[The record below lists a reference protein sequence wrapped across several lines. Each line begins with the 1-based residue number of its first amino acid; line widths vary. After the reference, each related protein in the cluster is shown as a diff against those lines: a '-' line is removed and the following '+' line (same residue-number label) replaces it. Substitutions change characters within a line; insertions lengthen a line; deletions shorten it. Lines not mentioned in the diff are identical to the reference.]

1 MYLALAWWLSAYT
14 ALSTNSVKD
23 TNVVILTNEQ
33 ITNIVHKNVH
43 DAGYGYHLSSVI
55 VSPDNRH
62 VYAVGRCYYCVRVVY
77 WDRDSLTGKLANQR
91 VVFEQADLQF
101 ISDESNP
108 YHVHPMVIISP
119 DGKNVYT
126 VSYYSIMYWD
136 RQEETGE
143 LSNPRN
149 YTSINVLT
157 DIQSIAISPDGRN
170 VYASG
175 TYPQKTV
182 IPEHSIVWLDRDQS
196 TGTLINAQ
204 NFTDIFS
211 TKSIS
216 VSPDGLNV
224 YFGPNSHSGTALAW
238 RADRDPKS
246 GSLANAEKVFDS
258 SINKLIVSRNFVSST
273 VSPDNRNLYTIFD
286 NGYMN
291 GYMIVWERD
300 RVNNQLTNPKPIRF
314 IDDKRNVCGSDY
326 WCTVAVVVS
335 PDNRN
340 VYVAA
345 RNVVISWDRDL
356 ATGALTNKRTR
367 TYLAGRAYKGYGTHR
382 SALFATVS
390 PDNRNLYVTREAV
403 DGADSQSFVVQW
415 DRGENTTT
423 TTTPSTTTS
432 VRPNAGCQ
440 DQATFMIFTRA
451 VYSDAQCSK
460 LQDLESLPE
469 TKKAFFPFITSST
482 VIRRIGE
489 SSEGLKQDFSF
500 YPADIE
506 CKCAK
511 LADYLYRYPGDE
523 PQIGECTPV
532 SVHRADGPE
541 VWNLWWQSTCYSSVD
556 GDVGASTTAKAVT
569 SAQPTTQAVGG
580 GGKIELGLFIGV
592 VCTLSSL
599 VLVVVVVAVVC
610 SRIKKR
616 GLTSDPLASGLI
628 NSEDEI

>member
-1 MYLALAWWLSAYT
+1 MLALAWWWSAYA
-14 ALSTNSVKD
+14 ALSQNSVND
-23 TNVVILTNEQ
+23 NNAVILTNEQ
-33 ITNIVHKNVH
+33 ITPIGDN
-43 DAGYGYHLSSVI
+43 DDYQAHLSSII

-62 VYAVGRCYYCVRVVY
+62 IYAVGHCHKCVRVVY

-182 IPEHSIVWLDRDQS
+182 IRQHSIVSFDRDQN
-196 TGTLINAQ
+196 TGELINGRGFS
-204 NFTDIFS
+204 NIFS
-211 TKSIS
+211 STSIS

-224 YFGPNSHSGTALAW
+224 YLGASSRLGPALVW
-238 RADRDPKS
+238 RVDRDPKS
-246 GSLANAEKVFDS
+246 GNLANPERVYES
-258 SINKLIVSRNFVSST
+258 SIDLGSGDMVSST
-273 VSPDNRNLYTIFD
+273 VSPDNRNLYTIYD
-286 NGYMN
+286 N

-451 VYSDAQCSK
+451 VYSDEHCSK

-469 TKKAFFPFITSST
+469 TTKPSLFNTPNPM
-482 VIRRIGE
+482 IRRIGE

-556 GDVGASTTAKAVT
+556 GDVGPSTTAKAVT
-569 SAQPTTQAVGG
+569 QPTTQAVGG

-599 VLVVVVVAVVC
+599 VLVVVVVAVIC